1 MSALIDLA
9 GQRFTRLVVLDHAG
23 IKQPRGRCAKWRCL
37 CDCGKEKTVA
47 SDHLKKGLIRS
58 CGCIKVEL
66 IVSTFTKHG
75 LAGSPEYSAWLSLIN
90 RCTNPNHKSFAG
102 YGGRGISV
110 CDSWMNS
117 VEAFLKDMGRR
128 PSPQHSID
136 RKNNDGNYEPGNCR
150 WAIQSEQNRNKRC
163 TRLNVD
169 IVRKIRALAKDSHR
183 LCEIARMLNVPYT
196 SVKNVVLGYIWKGV

>member
-1 MSALIDLA
+1 
-9 GQRFTRLVVLDHAG
+9 
-23 IKQPRGRCAKWRCL
+23 
-37 CDCGKEKTVA
+37 
-47 SDHLKKGLIRS
+47 
-58 CGCIKVEL
+58 
-66 IVSTFTKHG
+66 
-75 LAGSPEYSAWLSLIN
+75 
-90 RCTNPNHKSFAG
+90 
-102 YGGRGISV
+102 
-110 CDSWMNS
+110 MNS